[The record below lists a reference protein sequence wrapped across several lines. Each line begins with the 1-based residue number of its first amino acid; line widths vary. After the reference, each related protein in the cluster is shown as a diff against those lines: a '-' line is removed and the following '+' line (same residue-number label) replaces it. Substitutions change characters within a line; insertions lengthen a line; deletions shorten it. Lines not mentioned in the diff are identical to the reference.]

1 MPKKKTAIKRKEF
14 QENIEYL
21 NRFEEGSA
29 AKFDQLR
36 HDLEEAILRVES
48 IKVVFVR
55 ELTKSTPH
63 CNRAKH
69 TIQLVGDIQ
78 VHTEIQKELIGRQLT
93 TILLGNKKQKKT
105 PDLQK
110 QNAAQQQEHQKAQ
123 LELQKAMQAQLQA
136 MHQTQQTA
144 VAAPQQAD
152 GERRV
157 EGLSMPCYHGHLN
170 ESIGLYI
177 HRVQTFFSAKNLNW
191 KEPNTASR
199 CLSMVVANL
208 KGQAAAWYQELASR
222 ESEFGTRS
230 INSLPELE
238 AALRKEF
245 EPDDLQERLRDKLFA
260 LQQKGCKDLFDYIEK
275 FRRICTDVRDMS
287 ERDKVTFFIRG
298 LRLKTREEV
307 KYRQCQTLS
316 TAIKAALEFERSH
329 AVSLGMTKT
338 DKTGRWNNN
347 RPAEKFQ
354 KPPQRE
360 KAREPDDM
368 EVDNVNVR
376 GDRRP
381 RDNSNTRCFNCNEMG
396 HIARRCKKPKR
407 RISGQAPSRQ
417 SNIEVHDEEVTI
429 EDVEYMTFGHYDA
442 SEAEEETEPQSEK
455 PL

>member
-1 MPKKKTAIKRKEF
+1 TWMPKKKTAIKRKEF

-298 LRLKTREEV
+298 LRLKKREEV

-368 EVDNVNVR
+368 EVDN
-376 GDRRP
+376 
-381 RDNSNTRCFNCNEMG
+381 
-396 HIARRCKKPKR
+396 
-407 RISGQAPSRQ
+407 
-417 SNIEVHDEEVTI
+417 
-429 EDVEYMTFGHYDA
+429 
-442 SEAEEETEPQSEK
+442 
-455 PL
+455 